1 LSAVGVSS
9 QPLTVDQPSARE
21 KSLPDIDLLK
31 NLELY
36 RTCSLWAIRIKA
48 VRGNASIGQTAV
60 AGEVIYVVYGAIAA
74 ALFFDFV
81 NGFHDAANSIA
92 TVVGTRV
99 LRPLQA
105 VSIAATANFIGPF
118 IFGTAVA
125 ATVGKGIITPE
136 FSTLY
141 VIFAGLIGAIV
152 WDLITWW
159 FGLPSSSSHALIGGL
174 VGSALIAGGLE
185 GIVFSGIE
193 KVLTFMVVSPAIG
206 FVIAAGFTVAIML
219 AFRRTP
225 SAKVNRAFGKLQVV
239 SSAFF
244 SLTHGA
250 NDGQKTMGVIT
261 ALLIA
266 GGLLDAKEFTVPLW
280 VILSAAAAIALGTF
294 FGGWRIVK
302 TMAFRL
308 TNLKPFQGFAAETGG
323 GAILTSMAWLGIPV
337 STTHA
342 ISGAIMGTGS
352 TKRLSAVRWGLGKR
366 IVYAWI
372 ITIPASA
379 GIAAGVLLLMNAIG
393 LR

>member
-1 LSAVGVSS
+1 MISMVAAEGAVF
-9 QPLTVDQPSARE
+9 
-21 KSLPDIDLLK
+21 
-31 NLELY
+31 
-36 RTCSLWAIRIKA
+36 
-48 VRGNASIGQTAV
+48 
-60 AGEVIYVVYGAIAA
+60 VVYGAIAA

-92 TVVGTRV
+92 TIVGTRI

-105 VSIAATANFIGPF
+105 VTLAAVANFAGPF

-125 ATVGKGIITPE
+125 ATVGKGIIQPE
-136 FSTLY
+136 FSTIY
-141 VIFAGLIGAIV
+141 VILAGLIGAIV
-152 WDLITWW
+152 WDLVTWW
-159 FGLPSSSSHALIGGL
+159 FGLPSSSSHALVGGL
-174 VGSALIAGGLE
+174 VGSALIAGGVE
-185 GIVFSGIE
+185 GIIFGGIE
-193 KVLTFMVVSPAIG
+193 RVLTFMVVSPAIG
-206 FVIAAGFTVAIML
+206 FAIAAAFSVAIMYV
-219 AFRRTP
+219 FRRSP
-225 SAKVNRAFGKLQVV
+225 STKVNRAFGKLQIL
-239 SSAFF
+239 SSGFF

-266 GGLLDAKEFTVPLW
+266 GGFLEAKSFQVPYW
-280 VILSAAAAIALGTF
+280 VIITAAAAIAFGTF

-308 TNLKPFQGFAAETGG
+308 TNLKPYQGFCAETGG

-342 ISGAIMGTGS
+342 ISGAIMGAGS
-352 TKRLSAVRWGLGKR
+352 TRRLSAVRWGLGKR

-379 GIAAGVLLLMNAIG
+379 AIAAAVLLLINAIVG
-393 LR
+393 VPR

>member
-1 LSAVGVSS
+1 M
-9 QPLTVDQPSARE
+9 TFE
-21 KSLPDIDLLK
+21 I
-31 NLELY
+31 
-36 RTCSLWAIRIKA
+36 
-48 VRGNASIGQTAV
+48 
-60 AGEVIYVVYGAIAA
+60 VVYGAIAA

-81 NGFHDAANSIA
+81 NGFHDSANSIA

-99 LRPLQA
+99 LRPFQA
-105 VSIAATANFIGPF
+105 VGVAALANFAGPF
-118 IFGTAVA
+118 VFGTAVA
-125 ATVGKGIITPE
+125 TTVGKGIIQPE
-136 FSTLY
+136 FSTVF
-141 VIFAGLIGAIV
+141 VILAGLVGAIA

-174 VGSALIAGGLE
+174 VGSAIMAGGLE
-185 GIVFSGIE
+185 AIVFGGVQKI
-193 KVLTFMVVSPAIG
+193 LTFMVVSPTLG
-206 FVIAAGFTVAIML
+206 FVLAFAFTIAIMHFL
-219 AFRRTP
+219 RRARP
-225 SAKVNRAFGKLQVV
+225 SVVNRVFGRLQIG

-266 GGLLDAKEFTVPLW
+266 GGMLDSKVFAVPVA
-280 VILSAAAAIALGTF
+280 VIFAAAAAIALGTF

-308 TNLKPFQGFAAETGG
+308 TSLRPYQGFCAETGG
-323 GAILTSMAWLGIPV
+323 GAILTSMAWFGIPV

-342 ISGAIMGTGS
+342 ISGAIMGTGA
-352 TKRLSAVRWGLGKR
+352 TKRFSAVRWGVGKR

-379 GIAAGVLLLMNAIG
+379 AISALTYKIIELSGIV
-393 LR
+393 

>member
-1 LSAVGVSS
+1 MV
-9 QPLTVDQPSARE
+9 E
-21 KSLPDIDLLK
+21 
-31 NLELY
+31 N
-36 RTCSLWAIRIKA
+36 
-48 VRGNASIGQTAV
+48 V
-60 AGEVIYVVYGAIAA
+60 AEEILIVVYGAIAA

-99 LRPLQA
+99 LRPLYA
-105 VSIAATANFIGPF
+105 VILAAAANFSGPF
-118 IFGTAVA
+118 VFGTAVA
-125 ATVGKGIITPE
+125 ATVGKGIIQPE
-136 FSTLY
+136 FSTVY
-141 VIFAGLIGAIV
+141 VILAGLIGAIV

-174 VGSALIAGGLE
+174 VGSAMMVAGIEAVVFE
-185 GIVFSGIE
+185 GIQ
-193 KVLTFMVVSPAIG
+193 KVLVFMVVSPTVG
-206 FVIAAGFTVAIML
+206 FAIAAGFALAIL
-219 AFRRTP
+219 FFLRSST
-225 SAKVNRAFGKLQVV
+225 SAKVNRIFGRLQIV
-239 SSAFF
+239 SSSFF

-266 GGLLDAKEFTVPLW
+266 GGLLESTDFIVPLW
-280 VILSAAAAIALGTF
+280 VIFSAATAIALGTF

-308 TNLKPFQGFAAETGG
+308 TNLKPYQGFCAETGG

-342 ISGAIMGTGS
+342 ISGAIMGAGS
-352 TKRLSAVRWGLGKR
+352 MKRLSAVRWGLGRR

-372 ITIPASA
+372 ITIPAS
-379 GIAAGVLLLMNAIG
+379 
-393 LR
+393 

>member
-1 LSAVGVSS
+1 MV
-9 QPLTVDQPSARE
+9 
-21 KSLPDIDLLK
+21 
-31 NLELY
+31 LE
-36 RTCSLWAIRIKA
+36 
-48 VRGNASIGQTAV
+48 V
-60 AGEVIYVVYGAIAA
+60 VVYSTIAV

-99 LRPLQA
+99 LKPLQA
-105 VSIAATANFIGPF
+105 VEIAGVANFVGPF
-118 IFGTAVA
+118 VFGTAVA
-125 ATVGKGIITPE
+125 QTVGKGIIQPE
-136 FSTLY
+136 FSTVY
-141 VIFAGLIGAIV
+141 VILAGLIGAIV

-159 FGLPSSSSHALIGGL
+159 LGLPSSSSHALIGGL
-174 VGSALIAGGLE
+174 VGSALITGGGQAIVLG
-185 GIVFSGIE
+185 GIQ
-193 KVLTFMVVSPAIG
+193 KVLTFMVVSPMVG
-206 FVIAAGFTVAIML
+206 FGLAFAFTMAIMYFL
-219 AFRRTP
+219 RWSR
-225 SAKVNRAFGKLQVV
+225 SSVVNRIFGKLQIG

-261 ALLIA
+261 ALLITA
-266 GGLLDAKEFTVPLW
+266 GMIDSKVFVVPIP
-280 VILSAAAAIALGTF
+280 VIFGAAAAMALGTF

-308 TNLKPFQGFAAETGG
+308 TSLRPYQGFCAETGG

-342 ISGAIMGTGS
+342 ISGAIMGVGA
-352 TKRLSAVRWGLGKR
+352 TKRISAVRWGIGRR

-379 GIAAGVLLLMNAIG
+379 AVGAAAYKIMTLIGII
-393 LR
+393 

>member
-1 LSAVGVSS
+1 MA
-9 QPLTVDQPSARE
+9 E
-21 KSLPDIDLLK
+21 EI
-31 NLELY
+31 
-36 RTCSLWAIRIKA
+36 IF
-48 VRGNASIGQTAV
+48 
-60 AGEVIYVVYGAIAA
+60 VVYGAIAV

-105 VSIAATANFIGPF
+105 VGMAAVANFAGPF
-118 IFGTAVA
+118 VFGTAVA
-125 ATVGKGIITPE
+125 ATVGKGIIQPE
-136 FSTLY
+136 FSTVY
-141 VIFAGLIGAIV
+141 VILAGLVGAIV
-152 WDLITWW
+152 WDLVTWW
-159 FGLPSSSSHALIGGL
+159 LGLPSSSSHALIGGL
-174 VGSALIAGGLE
+174 VGSALMVGGLQAL
-185 GIVFSGIE
+185 VFGGVE
-193 KVLTFMVVSPAIG
+193 RVLVFMVVSPSIG
-206 FVIAAGFTVAIML
+206 FAIAAGFALAIL
-219 AFRRTP
+219 YFLGRSVP
-225 SAKVNRAFGKLQVV
+225 GKVNRVFGRLQIV
-239 SSAFF
+239 SASFF

-266 GGLLDAKEFTVPLW
+266 GGMLQSEKFIVPLW
-280 VILSAAAAIALGTF
+280 VIMGAAAAIALGTF

-308 TNLKPFQGFAAETGG
+308 TNLKPYQGFCAETGG

-342 ISGAIMGTGS
+342 ISGAIMGAGS
-352 TKRLSAVRWGLGKR
+352 TKRLSAVRWGLGRR

-379 GIAAGVLLLMNAIG
+379 GLAAASLLLIRAITG
-393 LR
+393 

>member
-1 LSAVGVSS
+1 MLTIEIAVYSAIS
-9 QPLTVDQPSARE
+9 
-21 KSLPDIDLLK
+21 
-31 NLELY
+31 
-36 RTCSLWAIRIKA
+36 
-48 VRGNASIGQTAV
+48 
-60 AGEVIYVVYGAIAA
+60 A

-81 NGFHDAANSIA
+81 NGFHDSANSIA

-99 LRPLQA
+99 LRPLYA
-105 VSIAATANFIGPF
+105 VIIAAIANFAGPF

-125 ATVGKGIITPE
+125 TTVGKGIIQPA
-136 FSTLY
+136 FSTVD

-152 WDLITWW
+152 WDLITWY

-174 VGSALIAGGLE
+174 MGSALLAGGTSAL
-185 GIVFSGIE
+185 VFSGIE
-193 KVLTFMVVSPAIG
+193 KTLMFIVISPTLG
-206 FVIAAGFTVAIML
+206 FV
-219 AFRRTP
+219 
-225 SAKVNRAFGKLQVV
+225 SAFGIALIVMYLFRSHTSSHVNKIFGRLQIC
-239 SSAFF
+239 SSIYF

-266 GGLLDAKEFTVPLW
+266 GGMLDSKSFIVPIE
-280 VILSAAAAIALGTF
+280 VILVAAFAIALGTF

-308 TNLKPFQGFAAETGG
+308 TNLVPFQGFCAETGG
-323 GAILTSMAWLGIPV
+323 GVILTSMAWLGIPV

-342 ISGAIMGTGS
+342 IAGGIMGVGA
-352 TKRLSAVRWGLGKR
+352 TKRLSAVRWGVGKR

-379 GIAAGVLLLMNAIG
+379 AVAALVSIIIKFFL
-393 LR
+393 